1 MRDPADARGIRAV
14 STLAH
19 GAIELLLEAAQERPR
34 LVTNDSHN
42 CSPVGMLETK
52 RKPCAVAQDV
62 WLGRRGFKSRGFV
75 AEARADPSTEWRRG
89 VLACGQAVQNL
100 CFVWAQDIG
109 VGPRFAKV
117 QFLKKSR
124 RMRRRISS

>member
-75 AEARADPSTEWRRG
+75 AEARADPSKSGAG
-89 VLACGQAVQNL
+89 VSSPVGRL
-100 CFVWAQDIG
+100 CRTCA
-109 VGPRFAKV
+109 
-117 QFLKKSR
+117 
-124 RMRRRISS
+124 SSGHKI

>member
-75 AEARADPSTEWRRG
+75 AGPARRSPCPQARADPSKSGAPGCPRLWAGCAEP
-89 VLACGQAVQNL
+89 VL
-100 CFVWAQDIG
+100 
-109 VGPRFAKV
+109 
-117 QFLKKSR
+117 
-124 RMRRRISS
+124 